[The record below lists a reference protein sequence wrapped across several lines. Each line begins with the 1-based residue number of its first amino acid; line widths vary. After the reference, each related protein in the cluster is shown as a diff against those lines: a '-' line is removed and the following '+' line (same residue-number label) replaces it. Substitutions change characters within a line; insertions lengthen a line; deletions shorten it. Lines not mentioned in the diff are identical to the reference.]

1 MGHLTSAFAGGHDP
15 REEAARGR
23 ANAWAAAQAAS
34 EEAKAAKLILPPHE
48 AELEEALPSEAQKI
62 LATLRAQGHEIS
74 VSKAGFGMTMISA
87 AGKSVG
93 IMPDADTNRRVVEKW
108 AASLPTPSPAQP
120 AEETTTPAAPT
131 VEQKL
136 ELAPEEEPEIEHTHE
151 LVLVGRKG
159 LEVLEPVAGNWE
171 DWSPA
176 SVVDHL
182 RKYPNQ
188 KVRFHPSR
196 KSFYDPKSRIKTMTA
211 KDAVAFLK
219 NSGRL

>member
-62 LATLRAQGHEIS
+62 LAAQ
-74 VSKAGFGMTMISA
+74 SA
-87 AGKSVG
+87 
-93 IMPDADTNRRVVEKW
+93 E
-108 AASLPTPSPAQP
+108 AA
-120 AEETTTPAAPT
+120 TTPATPT
-131 VEQKL
+131 VAQK
-136 ELAPEEEPEIEHTHE
+136 PEPEPAPEIEHTHE

-171 DWSPA
+171 DWSPE